1 MVQDILIKEYKIA
14 ISIFSPVWKC
24 SEQTYVHLLPG
35 AQALPSELTRFIAC
49 THFSHLSLS
58 LSLLGKIWNDKGLP
72 IILWFV
78 HRTHEHDFGNSLIR
92 LLVPVPRG
100 SIRIGAYNWIISA
113 SLANILLVLK
123 A

>member
-78 HRTHEHDFGNSLIR
+78 HRTHEHDFGILASNEQQQPNPSACACATR
-92 LLVPVPRG
+92 L
-100 SIRIGAYNWIISA
+100 YKNWR
-113 SLANILLVLK
+113 L
-123 A
+123 